1 MNFDLLSC
9 VVNCGA
15 IPEGTQPRG
24 CLLDVYELEK
34 EKLKQKIKEANV
46 ALMVDELG
54 NDNGHCVIDIMAT
67 ILDVNK
73 LSPSGRNI
81 ADRLDMHFVIETN
94 NKTVSQAVVKTT
106 NDYGIDFDGV
116 LIFNTDNASYTK
128 KAFREMLSC
137 LFWSCVHITCHN
149 HIISLVAGDFKQH
162 VSFVIE
168 FAKCMR
174 NLFFIPSGHKG
185 RFLKYMNDCASDIQG
200 KATVL
205 PNPSTKSWS
214 A

>member
-1 MNFDLLSC
+1 
-9 VVNCGA
+9 
-15 IPEGTQPRG
+15 
-24 CLLDVYELEK
+24 
-34 EKLKQKIKEANV
+34 
-46 ALMVDELG
+46 MVDELG

-128 KAFREMLSC
+128 KAFRETISC

-185 RFLKYMNDCASDIQG
+185 HSLKYIHEWLCQWYPGQSYCASQSINEELVSIVVTQLC
-200 KATVL
+200 TTQ
-205 PNPSTKSWS
+205 STSTSMRISSPKRFSDVVKML
-214 A
+214 

>member
-1 MNFDLLSC
+1 MNFDLLFC

-15 IPEGTQPRG
+15 IPEGTQLRG

-137 LFWSCVHITCHN
+137 LF
-149 HIISLVAGDFKQH
+149 
-162 VSFVIE
+162 
-168 FAKCMR
+168 
-174 NLFFIPSGHKG
+174 
-185 RFLKYMNDCASDIQG
+185 
-200 KATVL
+200 
-205 PNPSTKSWS
+205 
-214 A
+214 

>member
-1 MNFDLLSC
+1 MNFDLLSR

-15 IPEGTQPRG
+15 IPEGTQLRD

-34 EKLKQKIKEANV
+34 EKLKQKINEANV
-46 ALMVDELG
+46 AIMVDELG
-54 NDNGHCVIDIMAT
+54 NDNGHCVIDIMGT
-67 ILDVNK
+67 ILDFNK

-81 ADRLDMHFVIETN
+81 ADRLDTHFVTETN
-94 NKTVSQAVVKTT
+94 NKTVSQAVVKTI

-137 LFWSCVHITCHN
+137 LFSSRIHITCHS
-149 HIISLVAGDFKQH
+149 HIISLVAGNFKQH

-185 RFLKYMNDCASDIQG
+185 RFLKYMNECASDIQG

>member
-15 IPEGTQPRG
+15 IPEGTQLRG

-73 LSPSGRNI
+73 LSPSGRNCLI
-81 ADRLDMHFVIETN
+81 SPYVLSRTGTHDNDFSYVI
-94 NKTVSQAVVKTT
+94 VYYQ
-106 NDYGIDFDGV
+106 
-116 LIFNTDNASYTK
+116 
-128 KAFREMLSC
+128 
-137 LFWSCVHITCHN
+137 
-149 HIISLVAGDFKQH
+149 LVAALALRCE
-162 VSFVIE
+162 SCE
-168 FAKCMR
+168 
-174 NLFFIPSGHKG
+174 N
-185 RFLKYMNDCASDIQG
+185 
-200 KATVL
+200 
-205 PNPSTKSWS
+205 
-214 A
+214 